1 MRDALKLQSTESR
14 FTFRRRDLL
23 RWLYIG
29 RATVV
34 SGILAGAL
42 LQWFGAAPEQTFAA
56 TVVFLTAFLFTG
68 VSAWYTHIRN
78 RDPGEHFV
86 YGQTIFDAVLVTVV
100 VHMTGGGQSPFAFLY
115 ILVISS
121 GALLLPLPGGVLVG
135 VLATI
140 LFLADTL
147 WLNMETFRPG
157 VLLQMG
163 LFAAVAVITGWL
175 GDRVRR
181 AGVALGEVESELRR
195 LQLDTGDILAN
206 IGTGVLTV
214 DGPGRL
220 MYLNPAGEA
229 ILGISASRW
238 LGLEVVEALE
248 RLAPGMGQV
257 LRSSMEAS
265 RPVAR
270 FKTVARRGDLD
281 LVLGV
286 STTVLERGEGTPPS
300 VTAIFQDITDQDRL
314 EILNRRAE
322 RLEAITELSA
332 SLAHEIKNPL
342 ASIRSAVEQIS
353 QPSLDSEDRETLERL
368 VVVES
373 DRLSRLLSDFIE
385 FSALRMGKARTLDLA
400 ALARDCITLVAQ
412 NPEIGKGIRFHRVGL
427 DRPVHVSGDGDLLH
441 RAVFNLVLN
450 ASQFA
455 GEAGIV
461 RVEILG
467 MGECVAPSGTRLGD
481 VVCLQVADSGP
492 GVDPEDLPKIF
503 DPFYTNRPGGSGLGL
518 ALVHRAVEAH
528 EGAVFVD
535 RSEEGGAEFSIYLPG
550 DVPKHSE
557 KAS

>member
-1 MRDALKLQSTESR
+1 VKLHSTESR

-29 RATVV
+29 RTTLV

-42 LQWFGAAPEQTFAA
+42 LRWFGATPEQTFGA
-56 TVVFLTAFLFTG
+56 TLAFLATLVFTG
-68 VSAWYTHIRN
+68 VSVWLARIRSG
-78 RDPGEHFV
+78 DPGDNFV
-86 YGQTIFDAVLVTVV
+86 YLQTIFDAVLVTAI

-147 WLNMETFRPG
+147 WLNMETFRPA

-163 LFAAVAVITGWL
+163 LFATVAVVTGWL

-181 AGVALGEVESELRR
+181 AGVALGEVESELLR

-214 DGPGRL
+214 DDIGRL
-220 MYLNPAGEA
+220 RYLNPAGEA
-229 ILGISASRW
+229 ILGISASEW
-238 LGLEVVEALE
+238 LGLEVVETLD
-248 RLAPGMGQV
+248 RLAPGMGDV
-257 LRSSMEAS
+257 LRSSMEAG

-270 FKTVARRGDLD
+270 FKTVARRGELN

-286 STTVLERGEGTPPS
+286 STTVLERGEGSPPS

-314 EILNRRAE
+314 EVLNRRAE

-353 QPSLDSEDRETLERL
+353 KPTLEHEDRETLERL
-368 VVVES
+368 VVLES

-385 FSALRMGKARTLDLA
+385 FSGLRMGKARNLDLA
-400 ALARDCITLVAQ
+400 AVARDCVMLVAQ
-412 NPEIGKGIRFHRVGL
+412 NPDVGASVRFQQVGL
-427 DRPVHVSGDGDLLH
+427 DRSVRVSGDGDLLH

-450 ASQFA
+450 AAQFA
-455 GEAGIV
+455 GGGGVV
-461 RVEILG
+461 RVEARG
-467 MGECVAPSGTRLGD
+467 VGECAAPSGTQMR
-481 VVCLQVADSGP
+481 VPVCLRVADSGP
-492 GVDPEDLPKIF
+492 GVDPDDLARIF

-528 EGAVFVD
+528 QGAVIVD
-535 RSEEGGAEFSIYLPG
+535 RAEEGGAEFSIYLPG
-550 DVPKHSE
+550 DVPKPAENPS
-557 KAS
+557 